1 MKIRINGLLITAA
14 LLLAGLLGWGSTQAQ
29 TIGQQYFPETG
40 HIVTGEF
47 LNAYYKV
54 PNPLLVY
61 GYPITEAFLDPSS
74 GETVQYFQRARF
86 VLHQDAP
93 PELRVALSPLGS
105 YLYQPG
111 KKLPIPENS
120 QKCRLFPETGFQVC
134 YAFLDFFNANGGV
147 AQFGYPISG
156 FENDNERIV
165 QYFQRARFEWH
176 PEYSSAQ
183 SVTLT
188 DLGRR
193 YFDAHG
199 EDKARLF
206 PVASDNLL
214 PAILSLRVSAFPAR
228 SVTTLEGIQTVYVIV
243 QDQNLLPV
251 QGAKVKLLVSL
262 PSGEQ
267 KEFTLPETSEK
278 GISQQTFAF
287 DSQIQGLVK
296 IEVTASF
303 KDLIQ
308 RTITSYRLWW

>member
-1 MKIRINGLLITAA
+1 MKIRKIGLLITVAF
-14 LLLAGLLGWGSTQAQ
+14 LLTGFLGWGSTRAQ

-54 PNPLLVY
+54 SNPLLVY

-86 VLHQDAP
+86 ELQQDAP
-93 PELRVALSPLGS
+93 PDLRVKLSPLGS
-105 YLYQPG
+105 YLYEPG

-176 PEYSSAQ
+176 PENPSEQ

-193 YFDAHG
+193 YFDARG
-199 EDKARLF
+199 EDKVRLL
-206 PVASDNLL
+206 PVSSNNLL
-214 PAILSLRVSAFPAR
+214 PTILRLQVNAFPAY
-228 SVTTLEGIQTVYVIV
+228 SVTAPTGQQTVYVIV
-243 QDQNLLPV
+243 RDQNLQPV
-251 QGAKVKLLVSL
+251 QDAQVRLTVTL
-262 PSGEQ
+262 PSGNQ
-267 KEFTLPETSEK
+267 KVFTLPVTSEL
-278 GISQQTFAF
+278 GISKQTFAF
-287 DSQIQGLVK
+287 DSQLQGLVK

-303 KDLIQ
+303 KDLLQ
-308 RTITSYRLWW
+308 QTTTSFRLWW